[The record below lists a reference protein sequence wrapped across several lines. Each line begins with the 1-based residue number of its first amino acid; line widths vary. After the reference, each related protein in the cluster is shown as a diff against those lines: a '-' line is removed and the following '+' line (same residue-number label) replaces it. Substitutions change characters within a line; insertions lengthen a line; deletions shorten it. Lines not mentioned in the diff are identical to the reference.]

1 MANLAQFEL
10 PVGMQD
16 VLRQFEEWRS
26 LHAGRRPIPEALW
39 VLATDLAREH
49 GVFRTAKVLRL
60 DYNKLK
66 RQIPS
71 TQPDAKPPTAYRS
84 AFVKLLSPD
93 APTPCECTVEVEGPR
108 GRMRI
113 EWKGPAIP
121 DLVGLSR
128 TLWELNGQCY
138 KCENDTAMKDLGAQT
153 AVSESPGGETE
164 QA

>member
-66 RQIPS
+66 SQIPS
-71 TQPDAKPPTAYRS
+71 TQPDAKPPTAYRRCIR
-84 AFVKLLSPD
+84 KLPRRTHPLPVN
-93 APTPCECTVEVEGPR
+93 APSRWKDHAAECGFNGKDPPS
-108 GRMRI
+108 RI
-113 EWKGPAIP
+113 WWG
-121 DLVGLSR
+121 
-128 TLWELNGQCY
+128 
-138 KCENDTAMKDLGAQT
+138 
-153 AVSESPGGETE
+153 
-164 QA
+164 

>member
-1 MANLAQFEL
+1 MADLAQFEL
-10 PVGMQD
+10 PVGMQEG
-16 VLRQFEEWRS
+16 LRQFEEWRS

-71 TQPDAKPPTAYRS
+71 TQSDTKPPTGYRP
-84 AFVKLLSPD
+84 AFVKLLSQE
-93 APTPCECTVEVEGPR
+93 ASTACECTVEVEGPR

-113 EWKGPAIP
+113 QWKGPAVP
-121 DLVGLSR
+121 DLVSLSR
-128 TLWELNGQCY
+128 TLWELNGQCC
-138 KCENDTAMKDLGAQT
+138 KCEDAARKDPRAQT
-153 AVSESPGGETE
+153 AASQSPDDQTG
-164 QA
+164 QN